1 MAQTGPGGSTRLG
14 VDIPFDLNKIF
25 SLTYEFQ
32 PLKEVLE
39 HIYGQL
45 QKQGGEL
52 SGLTHQCTDRFV
64 FID

>member
-1 MAQTGPGGSTRLG
+1 
-14 VDIPFDLNKIF
+14 
-25 SLTYEFQ
+25 
-32 PLKEVLE
+32 LKEVLE